1 MASPPLAIL
10 NDVAKNFG
18 TVAAL
23 RGVSFEVAE
32 GDVVALLGA
41 NGAGKTTAI
50 EILLGQRQADRGE
63 VRLMGES
70 PQNITAR
77 KRIGVTPQD
86 SAFPVNLHVR
96 EVIDFV
102 RAHYDDPIDSDQ
114 TLERFGLTDIADRR
128 TGVLSGG
135 QRRRLGV
142 ALAFVGRPRLMFL
155 DEPTVGLDVTSRR
168 EVWNHAHDY
177 VAGGGSMLFTTH
189 YIEEAEA
196 LASRVLVIDQ
206 GLIRFSGDVDSIK
219 TRLGVRR
226 LSFAAATLPTLPGV
240 VDERERDGRFE
251 LTVRDS
257 DAAVRALVG
266 SGIAFTD
273 LSVSGVALEDAV
285 VALLQEDRGEPPA

>member
-1 MASPPLAIL
+1 MPNSPLAVL
-10 NDVAKNFG
+10 KDVVKNFG
-18 TVAAL
+18 DVAAL
-23 RGVSFEVAE
+23 RGVSFEIAE

-63 VRLMGES
+63 VRLLGEA
-70 PQNITAR
+70 PQQISAR

-86 SAFPVNLHVR
+86 SAFPINLRVR

-102 RAHYDDPIDSDQ
+102 RAHYDEPVDCAAIIEQ
-114 TLERFGLTDIADRR
+114 FGLSDIADRR
-128 TGVLSGG
+128 TGGLSGG

-142 ALAFVGRPRLMFL
+142 ALAFVSRPTLMFL

-168 EVWNHAHDY
+168 EVWNHVRAY
-177 VAGGGSMLFTTH
+177 VRSGGSLLFTTH

-206 GLIRFSGDVDSIK
+206 GLIRFSGDVENIK
-219 TRLGVRR
+219 SRLGARR
-226 LSFAAATLPTLPGV
+226 LSFAAATLPSLPGV
-240 VDERERDGRFE
+240 VERRERDGRFE

-257 DAAVRALVG
+257 DAAVRALVN
-266 SGIAFTD
+266 SGVAFKE
-273 LSVSGVALEDAV
+273 LSVAGVALEDAV
-285 VALLQEDRGEPPA
+285 VALLQETPEEPSS